1 MEGVRGEG
9 GGEGRALHI
18 SQFFPSFILIIRSQ
32 CVLPLPSPRI
42 PHLPFSPFLHTHT
55 LNAQRFIKPSCTTLG
70 VDSTFMTKKNPATI
84 EVKTVTKVEEV
95 FPVEVRITYISN
107 GI

>member
-1 MEGVRGEG
+1 MC
-9 GGEGRALHI
+9 
-18 SQFFPSFILIIRSQ
+18 PSP
-32 CVLPLPSPRI
+32 PLPSYP
-42 PHLPFSPFLHTHT
+42 PSPLLPVSPHT

-95 FPVEVRITYISN
+95 FPVEVRLSLCS
-107 GI
+107 